1 MIIFTN
7 HRHRYDHHQKTFS
20 DTYNSLDSSKKWVTK
35 LSSAGLVYV
44 HFGREVLATLLGKNQ
59 DDQIVDKVLD
69 KVYEGF
75 VEVLMDCPSRDFFL
89 QFSRLRIVLGD

>member
-1 MIIFTN
+1 MIIFAN

-75 VEVLMDCPSRDFFL
+75 VEV
-89 QFSRLRIVLGD
+89 RIVLFSHRTSIYYGAVIQY